1 MLNIE
6 RSYQQLTVICD
17 VEELSVVFM
26 DRRTLDVDINDSVD
40 LGIDTK
46 SKLLN
51 VSTIEVY

>member
-17 VEELSVVFM
+17 AEELSVVFM

>member
-46 SKLLN
+46 SKLFN

>member
-17 VEELSVVFM
+17 SEELSVVFM